1 MKRSMQFLALLALL
15 SLPLLVLTGCATAEE
30 DTDSVADTAIKGL
43 SGQGTLTNE
52 KPTKDAF
59 GSEYQ

>member
-1 MKRSMQFLALLALL
+1 MKPILFLVFATMMMAF
-15 SLPLLVLTGCATAEE
+15 VIGLTGCAPAEE
-30 DTDSVADTAIKGL
+30 DADTVADTAIKGL
-43 SGQGTLTNE
+43 SGQGTLTSE